1 MLLITIIM
9 LLIKINLIQLMMH
22 YSRLF
27 WSSIIKF
34 IPSLKIFRMLMKL
47 GKKNPYES
55 MRVSKNPKRCFR
67 EEKIENIFSEFAQS
81 PSFSGKLH

>member
-1 MLLITIIM
+1 
-9 LLIKINLIQLMMH
+9 MMH

-47 GKKNPYES
+47 EKKKSLRVDES
-55 MRVSKNPKRCFR
+55 LKESKKMFQRRENREHFLRVCPVSQFQWETSLTRPSK
-67 EEKIENIFSEFAQS
+67 
-81 PSFSGKLH
+81 